1 MLHLLVEL
9 TERDEN
15 LSTEALAIFGSQE
28 FRRKWHDGRLFFV
41 VEDVV
46 LALIESNDPKQYI
59 QRMRERDEMLS
70 KGWVQIVHTLD
81 IVTKG
86 GPQKMNCADLQ
97 GIFRIIQSIP
107 SPKAE
112 PLKLWLAQL
121 GKDRIDEIQ
130 DPELAV
136 NRAKAIYEKK
146 GYPKGWIDKRM
157 RGISVRNTLTDEWK
171 NRGVKASSD
180 FAILTDEIYKGTFEM
195 TAQEYKNHKDLDREN
210 NLRDHMT
217 DVELILSMLGEAA
230 TTNITQSRDSL
241 GTPAL
246 KEDAKDGGAV
256 AGRTRKD
263 LERVTGKK
271 VVSEEN
277 YLPKSARLP
286 KEKRR
291 IA

>member
-1 MLHLLVEL
+1 MDE
-9 TERDEN
+9 EN
-15 LSTEALAIFGSQE
+15 LYTKAMTLFGTQE
-28 FRRKWHDGRLFFV
+28 FRRAWHDGRVFFV

-46 LALIESNDPKQYI
+46 YALTNSNDPKQYLN
-59 QRMRERDEMLS
+59 RMRERDDMLN

-81 IVTKG
+81 VTTKG
-86 GPQKMNCADLQ
+86 GRQKMSCTDLA

-146 GYPKGWIDKRM
+146 GYPKSWIDKRM
-157 RGISVRNTLTDEWK
+157 RGINVRNTLTDEWK
-171 NRGVKASSD
+171 NRGVRASSE

-195 TAQEYKNHKDLDREN
+195 SAQEYKNFKDFDREN
-210 NLRDHMT
+210 NLRDHMN

-230 TTNITQSRDSL
+230 TTNITQSRDSV

-246 KEDAKDGGAV
+246 QKDAKDGGAV

-263 LERVTGKK
+263 LEKVSGKK
-271 VVSEEN
+271 VVNKGN
-277 YLPKSARLP
+277 YLPK
-286 KEKRR
+286 EKPR
-291 IA
+291 IK

>member
-1 MLHLLVEL
+1 MTDLH
-9 TERDEN
+9 
-15 LSTEALAIFGSQE
+15 LAIFRGKGI
-28 FRRKWHDGRLFFV
+28 RKTIYKNEWWFV
-41 VEDVV
+41 IEDVV
-46 LALIESNDPKQYI
+46 LALIDSNDPKQYV
-59 QRMRERDEMLS
+59 QKMKSRDTELE

-81 IVTKG
+81 VTTKG
-86 GPQKMNCADLQ
+86 GRQKMSCTDLA

-146 GYPKGWIDKRM
+146 GYPKSWIDKRM
-157 RGISVRNTLTDEWK
+157 RGINVRNTLTDEWK
-171 NRGVKASSD
+171 NRGVRASSE

-195 TAQEYKNHKDLDREN
+195 SAQEYKNFKDLDREN
-210 NLRDHMT
+210 NLRDHMN

-230 TTNITQSRDSL
+230 TTNITQSRDSVGAGEL
-241 GTPAL
+241 Q
-246 KEDAKDGGAV
+246 KDAKDGGAV

-263 LERVTGKK
+263 LEKVTGKK
-271 VVSEEN
+271 VISKGN
-277 YLPKSARLP
+277 YLPGSAPAKLA
-286 KEKRR
+286 KEKPR
-291 IA
+291 IK